1 MLLKNIACPT
11 IYVGSTSL
19 VWREKSK
26 YMFDSTYINSENAF
40 YRYKYTYLGKEFM
53 IKSESSTFP
62 SRLFFYKSKNQYF
75 VHQKVFR
82 THSYVMLIKT
92 VINNTFLIIRCL
104 GIINWYGQQNYLNH
118 FSQLIISPF
127 QVCVKQKSF
136 KTWGWSK
143 RKLEK
148 VKKAFSFIFP
158 SCSPVKFLSYLQ
170 LQKLM
175 PYYWY
180 LGKLNH
186 HYYHIFVN

>member
-53 IKSESSTFP
+53 TKSESSTFP

-104 GIINWYGQQNYLNH
+104 GIINWYGQQNYVK
-118 FSQLIISPF
+118 PF
-127 QVCVKQKSF
+127 QPANYFPISSLC
-136 KTWGWSK
+136 KTK
-143 RKLEK
+143 IIQNMRL
-148 VKKAFSFIFP
+148 I
-158 SCSPVKFLSYLQ
+158 
-170 LQKLM
+170 
-175 PYYWY
+175 
-180 LGKLNH
+180 
-186 HYYHIFVN
+186 